1 MLEVYIDGATV
12 GENGKSAASFVAK
25 NKQVCLEGYTF
36 IGEKTNHE
44 AEFHALYFAL
54 VTLKNDYSDEILS
67 IRSDS
72 KIVVDTIEK
81 AYTKN
86 PAFLSYYDK
95 IAELITHFPHVFIKW
110 IPDKD
115 NKRADTLARTG
126 LQTEST
132 IIQSCS

>member
-1 MLEVYIDGATV
+1 MLEVYIDGATL
-12 GENGKSAASFVAK
+12 GENGKSAAGFVAK
-25 NKQVCLEGYTF
+25 NKRVCIEGYTF
-36 IGEKTNHE
+36 IGEKSNHE
-44 AEFHALYFAL
+44 AEFHALFFAL
-54 VTLKNDYSDEILS
+54 SSLKEDYKNDILS

-86 PAFLSYYDK
+86 PAFLRYYEA

-110 IPDKD
+110 IPDKE

-126 LQTEST
+126 LQTET
-132 IIQSCS
+132 TLIQSCS

>member
-1 MLEVYIDGATV
+1 MLEVYIDGATL
-12 GENGKSAASFVAK
+12 GEDGKSAASFIAK
-25 NKQVCLEGYTF
+25 NKQICLEGYTY

-54 VTLKNDYSDEILS
+54 SSLKDDYSDEILS

-86 PAFLSYYDK
+86 PAFLSYYNK
-95 IAELITHFPHVFIKW
+95 IAELIMHFPHVFIKW

-132 IIQSCS
+132 VIQSCS